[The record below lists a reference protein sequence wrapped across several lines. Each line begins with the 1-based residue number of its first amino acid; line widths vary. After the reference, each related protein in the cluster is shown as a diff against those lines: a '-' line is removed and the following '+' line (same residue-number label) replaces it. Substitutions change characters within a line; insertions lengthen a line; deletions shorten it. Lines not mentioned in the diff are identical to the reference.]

1 MKKKYRIVPNKVTKN
16 YAVECWRWYFP
27 FWTQVAFWRS
37 FETIDEV
44 NHSLIWLGIPSIIN

>member
-27 FWTQVAFWRS
+27 FWTQVAFWRG
-37 FETIDEV
+37 FETIDEAKLFV
-44 NHSLIWLGIPSIIN
+44 EQTRNPVYH